1 QAISKDPGYALAYAA
16 LADSYA
22 ASGGKWIYL
31 PPSDSIPKAKVAAKK
46 ALELDDALAEA
57 HAALAYATFFDWDSS
72 TAEREF
78 KRAIELNPNSALS
91 HTRYAEFLRTRLR
104 FNESMAEAQR
114 AQELDP
120 LSPDIVDGLGFVY
133 LFTGQYDESIAQF
146 QKAVELYPDVAV

>member
-1 QAISKDPGYALAYAA
+1 
-16 LADSYA
+16 
-22 ASGGKWIYL
+22 
-31 PPSDSIPKAKVAAKK
+31 
-46 ALELDDALAEA
+46 
-57 HAALAYATFFDWDSS
+57 ATFFDWDSS

-146 QKAVELYPDVAV
+146 QKAVELYPDVAVIRAGLSWAYAMKRMYPQAVAEYDKIPDQDKAVTAENQFVSSSRGWVYAVSGRKTD